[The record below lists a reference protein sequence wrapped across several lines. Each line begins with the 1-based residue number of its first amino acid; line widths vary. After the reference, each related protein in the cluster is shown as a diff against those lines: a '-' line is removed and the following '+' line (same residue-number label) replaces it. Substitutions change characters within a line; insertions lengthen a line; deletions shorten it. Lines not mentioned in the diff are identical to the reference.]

1 MKSNDLSKKLLT
13 ILLVLCSV
21 AVILIAFVGIY
32 MPKLNKLKNIIPG
45 YKLGTDVDGIIE
57 YRLNVDDSEE
67 EKKVYVDSK
76 GNIRGEYKGSGTTTV
91 SSLGD
96 EMTEEENNQTTFEI
110 QTRNIRVN
118 PIQDLSQEN
127 FEKAKEIFAKRLE
140 NAGATEYAIR
150 LDNTTGNMVIEL
162 SQNDDVD
169 YLYQVA
175 LTALGQFDIIDD
187 QTGVVLIDKSH
198 VINFAAVSNY
208 DESTGTYSLYLQV
221 ELDDEGGKLLTEIS
235 KQYIQYTS
243 EGESK
248 TDYISIRVDGESI
261 MKTYFGEPY
270 EQNILNVPISQNIAA
285 KDLEDY
291 AKSINDI
298 AFALNQEEIPV
309 KYVADGNAAFIGA
322 DINENI
328 MTIFYWTIV
337 AALIVILIVF
347 AVKFK
352 KKGILA
358 GVLNAAVI
366 GLLILVLKYA
376 KVVMSISS
384 MVAVY
389 GVIAL
394 NFVFLLVY
402 LKKLTGKEES
412 SYLSTMK
419 YYYSITFPV
428 IVIAFIFTFFVN
440 ATITGLGSV
449 LFWGLLIQILYNT
462 LIAKYVLEGK

>member
-1 MKSNDLSKKLLT
+1 MKSEDLSKKLLA
-13 ILLVLCSV
+13 ILLILCSV
-21 AVILIAFVGIY
+21 AVIIIAFVGIY

-76 GNIRGEYKGSGTTTV
+76 GNIRGEYKGTATTTA
-91 SSLGD
+91 SLGD
-96 EMTEEENNQTTFEI
+96 EMTETEDNQTTFEI
-110 QTRNIRVN
+110 ETRNIRVN

-127 FEKAKEIFAKRLE
+127 FEKSKEIFAERLE

-162 SQNDDVD
+162 SQNDDID

-175 LTALGQFDIIDD
+175 LTALGQFDIIDE

-198 VINFAAVSNY
+198 VTNFAAVSNY
-208 DESTGTYSLYLQV
+208 DETTSSYSLYLQV
-221 ELDDEGGKLLTEIS
+221 ELDEEGGKLLTEIS

-270 EQNILNVPISQNIAA
+270 EQNILNIPISQNVAA

-291 AKSINDI
+291 AKSIRDI

-309 KYVADGNAAFIGA
+309 KYVADGNASFIGA

-337 AALIVILIVF
+337 SALVIIFIIF
-347 AVKFK
+347 AVMFK
-352 KKGILA
+352 KKGLLA

-366 GLLILVLKYA
+366 GLLVLVLKYA
-376 KVVMSISS
+376 KVVISISS

-389 GVIAL
+389 GVITL

-402 LKKLTGKEES
+402 LRRLASKEES
-412 SYLSTMK
+412 SYLETMK
-419 YYYSITFPV
+419 YYYSIIFPV

-462 LIAKYVLEGK
+462 LIAKYLLEGK